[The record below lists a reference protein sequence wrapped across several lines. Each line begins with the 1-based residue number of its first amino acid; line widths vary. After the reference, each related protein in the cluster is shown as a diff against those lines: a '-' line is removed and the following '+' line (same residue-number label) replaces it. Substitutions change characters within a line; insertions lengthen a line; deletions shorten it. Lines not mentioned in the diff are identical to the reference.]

1 LYAGGNRA
9 DFILTIGHEV
19 ENILLGL
26 GSENE
31 ESDKY
36 IEAMAGAASG
46 SQSKA
51 NGCLSRQ

>member
-1 LYAGGNRA
+1 LYADRNRA
-9 DFILTIGHEV
+9 DFISTISREV
-19 ENILLGL
+19 ENILSGL

-31 ESDKY
+31 ESDIY

-51 NGCLSRQ
+51 NGCLLRQ